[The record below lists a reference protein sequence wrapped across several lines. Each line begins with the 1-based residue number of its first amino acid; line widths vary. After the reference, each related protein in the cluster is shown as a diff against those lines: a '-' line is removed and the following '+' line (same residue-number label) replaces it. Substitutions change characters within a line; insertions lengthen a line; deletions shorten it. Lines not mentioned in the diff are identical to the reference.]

1 MMKKLAC
8 NEIIEGVRF
17 SSPVFFDDGVN
28 MFLAANHPAKR
39 YHVAA
44 LIRWNIP
51 FLMTTGKKLDA
62 NQVFVP
68 KASPKEESEEVS
80 LDEFLEA

>member
-1 MMKKLAC
+1 MMKKLSC

-28 MFLAANHPAKR
+28 MFLAANHPAKS

-51 FLMTTGKKLDA
+51 FLMTTGKKMEA
-62 NQVFVP
+62 GQTSVP
-68 KASPKEESEEVS
+68 KPSVHDNDEEVS
-80 LDEFLEA
+80 LAEFM

>member
-8 NEIIEGVRF
+8 DEIIEGVRF

-28 MFLAANHPAKR
+28 MFLAANHPAKS

-51 FLMTTGKKLDA
+51 FLMTTGKKMDPGQTSL
-62 NQVFVP
+62 P
-68 KASPKEESEEVS
+68 KASIHDNDEEVS
-80 LDEFLEA
+80 LSEFI